1 MSRWCS
7 NQLSYAPAIGHLF
20 SLRIILAT
28 RLKWKREFEFFGWF
42 PSSGLGTLILQA
54 PAWPF
59 FGKLELQKPHSQAG
73 AWERATQQLSAKVT
87 HVGRQQLPLGQNRR
101 DKDTRIHQAS
111 KLIGVCRRGWQVSF
125 HGGPGRFCFALNVA
139 SLRRCVKHSFAF
151 LAMRHVIQWA
161 KVFLSHA
168 TTQRK
173 SASVG

>member
-125 HGGPGRFCFALNVA
+125 HGGPSFVVCPAVVFCIAHENF
-139 SLRRCVKHSFAF
+139 SFDDVVTIAHRIR
-151 LAMRHVIQWA
+151 LTR
-161 KVFLSHA
+161 SP
-168 TTQRK
+168 TR
-173 SASVG
+173 